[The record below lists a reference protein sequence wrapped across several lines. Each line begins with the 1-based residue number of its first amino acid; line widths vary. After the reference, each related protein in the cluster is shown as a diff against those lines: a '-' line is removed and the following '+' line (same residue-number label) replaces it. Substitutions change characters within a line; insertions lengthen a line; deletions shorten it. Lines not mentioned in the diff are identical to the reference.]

1 MTEIVNLVE
10 IGQESVTARACSE
23 ASFFF
28 SSLGVPSEDQ
38 SNLVK
43 DKRALLTSMVQQ
55 AKDLMKG
62 LTMMG
67 FAGHL
72 VVEDVYDRGNSQVNA
87 LNLSN
92 FSEVNFF
99 VGEKLRTDWSMQE
112 ACDVISN
119 RRAVRLYEGVTYDMA
134 DNATRVK
141 DREYLGKILV

>member
-55 AKDLMKG
+55 ATDLMKG

-72 VVEDVYDRGNSQVNA
+72 VVEDVYDRG
-87 LNLSN
+87 
-92 FSEVNFF
+92 
-99 VGEKLRTDWSMQE
+99 
-112 ACDVISN
+112 
-119 RRAVRLYEGVTYDMA
+119 
-134 DNATRVK
+134 
-141 DREYLGKILV
+141 